1 MSSERYDVVLKAL
14 NGPLASMGEQKFQ
27 GPMVRIGANP
37 GPGGM
42 ALNGYRGI
50 DARQAVIT
58 AYSEGEATVG
68 PVGTNQ
74 VRLAP
79 HANVDWKAIDPLTG
93 PEYLNKGAAIHL
105 GPVGRGATVEFVRV
119 EKLGVWTQGRVGSAV
134 DSVKSVSVSAPV
146 SGARKAAPQ
155 RSVAR
160 IAAATLPI
168 WIVGCLGLFVA
179 VVAAGVLIA
188 VYVGGPVIE
197 KLGPTVEGEEFYE
210 EIGDPKKA
218 LETIDE
224 KVLEG
229 LHEPFRRFVGKPSAE
244 LAKGAG
250 RSDVAMITNPE
261 QWDQRYFDYTM
272 ASATAHLQSKNFFR
286 RLDVVREEY
295 GMVITKL
302 REAGLPEVIA
312 AVPYTES
319 RYKPE
324 LQSWACA
331 KGFWQFM
338 PELAHRITT
347 KNGMD
352 FRVQDCSIRTSS
364 GSTISW
370 TPNELAPP
378 NKVRTNAIYV
388 DKNAARDNYDESVC
402 LIPVNGGC
410 RRDDRTDLKLSTD
423 AAIITLKEAWED
435 EKIASSGS
443 AVAITILSHNAGYDD
458 ARYGIAKPFNALPA
472 YVAWSKGK
480 QEEEWHKF
488 YGDSIR
494 TESKKDSAWGGS
506 KLHPETQHYA
516 YTITG
521 QHLIAVCYYAKNY
534 ANNMEVYRDYDVI
547 LNGYCNDFSIPT
559 AQQVKSW

>member
-1 MSSERYDVVLKAL
+1 
-14 NGPLASMGEQKFQ
+14 MGEQKFQ

-42 ALNGYRGI
+42 ALTGYRGI

-79 HANVDWKAIDPLTG
+79 HANVDWKTIDPLTG

-134 DSVKSVSVSAPV
+134 DSVKSVQVSAPV
-146 SGARKAAPQ
+146 GQARKAAPQ

-168 WIVGCLGLFVA
+168 WIIGCLGLFVA
-179 VVAAGVLIA
+179 VVAASVLIV
-188 VYVGGPVIE
+188 VYVGGPEIE
-197 KLGPTVEGEEFYE
+197 KLGPIVEGEEYYE
-210 EIGDPKKA
+210 EIADPKKA
-218 LETIDE
+218 LKDVDE

-229 LHEPFRRFVGKPSAE
+229 LHEPFRRFVAKPSADR
-244 LAKGAG
+244 AKAAG
-250 RSDVAMITNPE
+250 RTSVDMITKPGE
-261 QWDQRYFDYTM
+261 WDERYFEYTM
-272 ASATAHLQSKNFFR
+272 ASATTHLQSKNFFR
-286 RLDVVREEY
+286 RLDVIREEY
-295 GMVITKL
+295 AMVIETLK
-302 REAGLPEVIA
+302 EAGLPEVLA

-319 RYKPE
+319 RYMPE

-338 PELAHRITT
+338 PELANQVSQKH
-347 KNGMD
+347 GLD
-352 FRVQDCSIRTSS
+352 FKVADCEIRTSS
-364 GSTISW
+364 GNTIRW
-370 TPNELAPP
+370 TPTEMSPP
-378 NKVRTNAIYV
+378 NKVRANAIYV
-388 DKNAARDNYDESVC
+388 DKTAARDNYDTSVC
-402 LIPVNGGC
+402 LIPINGGC
-410 RRDDRTDLKLSTD
+410 RRDDRTDLKLSTQ
-423 AAIITLKEAWED
+423 AATMTLKEAWDD
-435 EKIASSGS
+435 EAIAASGA
-443 AVAITILSHNAGYDD
+443 AVPATILSHNAGYDD
-458 ARYGIAKPFNALPA
+458 SRFGIEKPFNVLPA
-472 YVAWSKGK
+472 YKAWSKGK
-480 QEEEWHKF
+480 PEDETHKF
-488 YGDSIR
+488 YGESIK
-494 TESKKDSAWGGS
+494 TQSKKDSAWGGS

-521 QHLIAVCYYAKNY
+521 QHLVAVCYYAKNY
-534 ANNMEVYRDYDVI
+534 QDKFEVYRNYESL

-559 AQQVKSW
+559 AQQIKNW

>member
-224 KVLEG
+224 KDRLYRYSIVSGPL
-229 LHEPFRRFVGKPSAE
+229 P
-244 LAKGAG
+244 
-250 RSDVAMITNPE
+250 VAN
-261 QWDQRYFDYTM
+261 YT
-272 ASATAHLQSKNFFR
+272 AT
-286 RLDVVREEY
+286 
-295 GMVITKL
+295 L
-302 REAGLPEVIA
+302 RV
-312 AVPYTES
+312 
-319 RYKPE
+319 
-324 LQSWACA
+324 
-331 KGFWQFM
+331 
-338 PELAHRITT
+338 
-347 KNGMD
+347 
-352 FRVQDCSIRTSS
+352 
-364 GSTISW
+364 
-370 TPNELAPP
+370 
-378 NKVRTNAIYV
+378 
-388 DKNAARDNYDESVC
+388 
-402 LIPVNGGC
+402 
-410 RRDDRTDLKLSTD
+410 RDDGKGQALVEWSSEFDPAAGAPEMDAIKTVQNVYQTGFDNLK
-423 AAIITLKEAWED
+423 KMF
-435 EKIASSGS
+435 G
-443 AVAITILSHNAGYDD
+443 
-458 ARYGIAKPFNALPA
+458 
-472 YVAWSKGK
+472 
-480 QEEEWHKF
+480 
-488 YGDSIR
+488 
-494 TESKKDSAWGGS
+494 
-506 KLHPETQHYA
+506 
-516 YTITG
+516 
-521 QHLIAVCYYAKNY
+521 
-534 ANNMEVYRDYDVI
+534 M
-547 LNGYCNDFSIPT
+547 
-559 AQQVKSW
+559 